1 MRLDELKKT
10 VDLFV
15 KDGHG
20 GNEVVVSVAEVGF
33 GTAPYSPVVD
43 VSIGIDWECGQV
55 RITAKD
61 PIIRKFKDRD
71 KPSPKLCMKSFGDGM
86 LPYICPECGMRVRKN
101 DKYCSHCGQNIEGI
115 ADAGGNDDIREEK

>member
-10 VDLFV
+10 VDVLV

-20 GNEVVVSVAEVGF
+20 NNEVVVSVAEVGF

-55 RITAKD
+55 RIATKD
-61 PIIRKFKDRD
+61 PIVRKFKDRD
-71 KPSPKLCMKSFGDGM
+71 KAIPKINGKNLGVGM
-86 LPYICPECGMRVRKN
+86 FPYMCPDCGRKVRK
-101 DKYCSHCGQNIEGI
+101 DDRYCSHCGQRIEGVEPAKI
-115 ADAGGNDDIREEK
+115 ARM

>member
-43 VSIGIDWECGQV
+43 VSIGIDWEFGQV

-61 PIIRKFKDRD
+61 QIIRKFKDRD
-71 KPSPKLCMKSFGDGM
+71 KPIPKISTKGLGDGM
-86 LPYICPECGMRVRKN
+86 FPYICPDCGRKVRKN
-101 DKYCSHCGQNIEGI
+101 DKYCSHCGQNIKGI
-115 ADAGGNDDIREEK
+115 ADAGGNNDIREEK